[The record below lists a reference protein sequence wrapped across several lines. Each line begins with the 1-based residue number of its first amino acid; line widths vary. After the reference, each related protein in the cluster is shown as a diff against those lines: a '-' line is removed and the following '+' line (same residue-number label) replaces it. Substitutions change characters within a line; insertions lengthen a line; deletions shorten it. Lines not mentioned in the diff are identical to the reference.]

1 MKILCCD
8 TDVLTE
14 VSRQTL
20 DYVNNK
26 TAMKTL
32 EDNGEG
38 AYDFLGG
45 QDFIA
50 VFAPLAEDVDVSFMS
65 AYDQTINDLL
75 GTQITEYSLGNKDK
89 ETAIADFKAAVA
101 EAYPSLTIE

>member
-1 MKILCCD
+1 MS
-8 TDVLTE
+8 E
-14 VSRQTL
+14 ETL

-32 EDNGEG
+32 SDAGKG

-45 QDFIA
+45 QDFIS
-50 VFAPLAEDVDVSFMS
+50 VFSPLADNVDVSWMS
-65 AYDQTINDLL
+65 AYDQKVNELL
-75 GTQITEYSLGNKDK
+75 ETQLTAYSTGEKDK

-101 EAYPSLTIE
+101 EAYPSVTVE